1 MSSADSAI
9 ALSSIGNDSSSSG
22 IDSGSLRSSAGDGNS
37 SSSSGISSSMETTS
51 DSISE
56 ERPVEDVN
64 VEANNSEKRPAA
76 RADSAESDRLR
87 LRSGR
92 RWRAKEELEVIK
104 RVEGISSHKVKQ
116 LP

>member
-9 ALSSIGNDSSSSG
+9 DLSSIGNDSSSSG

-37 SSSSGISSSMETTS
+37 SSSSSGISSSMETT
-51 DSISE
+51 SISE

-104 RVEGISSHKVKQ
+104 RVEGISSHKVK
-116 LP
+116 P